1 MFRLARAEVAYRVNA
16 SGGHKVGRVGLATI
30 LLTAA
35 ACAPASVSTSP
46 SPTVTQ
52 SAPAQSSSPTAV
64 PIADPKAVGV
74 TAVTLASRSE
84 VGSVY
89 RRAYVG
95 GYVFNDLEPNSAL
108 PYKDLPLPSIMF
120 VVRGTIRWTW
130 PDGVRDISMG
140 EAAATPTLE
149 FQQSNPGPTPSR
161 WYTFVVYSFPNRIG
175 AFAQCCKTIAE
186 GPEIPSPQ
194 EPGPHTIK
202 LDQLT
207 IDVGG
212 RTSAATHSGAGVIA
226 VLDGDVE
233 VRQRDRHVFPLTEK
247 GVGLAPDSAV
257 QILNRGSST
266 AHVLEFFYTPD
277 IKPFETPLTT
287 PLN

>member
-1 MFRLARAEVAYRVNA
+1 M
-16 SGGHKVGRVGLATI
+16 
-30 LLTAA
+30 
-35 ACAPASVSTSP
+35 
-46 SPTVTQ
+46 TQ
-52 SAPAQSSSPTAV
+52 SAGAPSASPTPV
-64 PIADPKAVGV
+64 PVVDPKAVGV

-95 GYVFNDLEPNSAL
+95 GYVFNDLGPGSAL
-108 PYKDLPLPSIMF
+108 PYEDLPLPSIMF

-130 PDGVRDISMG
+130 PGGVRDIAAG
-140 EAAATPTLE
+140 EAAGTPADV
-149 FQQSNPGPTPSR
+149 FRQSNPGPTPSH

-202 LDQLT
+202 LDCLT
-207 IDVGG
+207 IDIGG
-212 RTSAATHSGAGVIA
+212 RTSAATHSGSGVIA

-233 VRQRDRHVFPLTEK
+233 VRQRDKHVFPLTEK

-257 QILNRGSST
+257 QILNRGSSA

-277 IKPFETPLTT
+277 SKPFETPLTT

>member
-1 MFRLARAEVAYRVNA
+1 MKPI
-16 SGGHKVGRVGLATI
+16 GGRCVGRVGLATI
-30 LLTAA
+30 LLVSG
-35 ACAPASVSTSP
+35 ACAPAPVTISP
-46 SPTVTQ
+46 STPIGLP
-52 SAPAQSSSPTAV
+52 SAIAEPSSPTPV
-64 PIADPKAVGV
+64 PIADPKAAGV

-95 GYVFNDLEPNSAL
+95 VYAFKDLEANSAL
-108 PYKDLPLPSIMF
+108 PFKDLPLPSIMF

-130 PDGVRDISMG
+130 PGGVRDISEG
-140 EAAATPTLE
+140 QAAATPTAE
-149 FQQSNPGPTPSR
+149 FQQSNPGPTPTR
-161 WYTFVVYSFPNRIG
+161 WYVFLVYSFPNRIG
-175 AFAQCCKTIAE
+175 AFAQCCRTIAE

-212 RTSAATHSGAGVIA
+212 RTSAATHSGSGLIA

-233 VRQRDRHVFPLTEK
+233 VRQRDQHLFPLTEK

-257 QILNRGSST
+257 QILNRGSSA

-277 IKPFETPLTT
+277 SKPFETPLTT

>member
-1 MFRLARAEVAYRVNA
+1 MTTTYGDRV
-16 SGGHKVGRVGLATI
+16 SRIGLAAV
-30 LLTAA
+30 LLVAG
-35 ACAPASVSTSP
+35 ACAPAPATASPSTSVGTP
-46 SPTVTQ
+46 
-52 SAPAQSSSPTAV
+52 PAVERSSSPTPV
-64 PIADPKAVGV
+64 PIADPNPAGV
-74 TAVTLASRSE
+74 TAVTLASRAE
-84 VGSVY
+84 AGSVY

-95 GYVFNDLEPNSAL
+95 AYVFKDLEPGSAL
-108 PYKDLPLPSIMF
+108 PFKDLPLPSIMF

-130 PDGVRDISMG
+130 RGGVRDIGGG
-140 EAAATPTLE
+140 EAAATPTDE
-149 FQQSNPGPTPSR
+149 FQQSNPGSTPSR

-212 RTSAATHSGAGVIA
+212 RTSAATHSGSGVIA

-233 VRQRDRHVFPLTEK
+233 VRQRDQHLFPLTEK

-257 QILNRGSST
+257 QILNRGSSA

-277 IKPFETPLTT
+277 SKPFETPLTT